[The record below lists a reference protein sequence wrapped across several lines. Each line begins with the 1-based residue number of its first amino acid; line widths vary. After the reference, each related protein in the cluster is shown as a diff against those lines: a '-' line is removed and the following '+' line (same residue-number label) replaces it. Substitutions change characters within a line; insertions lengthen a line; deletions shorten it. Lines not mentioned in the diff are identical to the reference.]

1 MACRI
6 NDVNLILAINPG
18 EQSGLIVLN
27 QPHHPYNLNSSF
39 MKRRHILAF
48 LGGLLAALVL
58 AVGFKAVIPTPA
70 DAQSATLLIAAAASL
85 QNAMEEL
92 DPIFETANPGIT
104 VNYNFAA
111 SGPLQQQIEQG
122 APVDLFI
129 SAATRQMDALQ
140 EQDLIVE
147 DTRRNL
153 LTNSLVLVVPR
164 GSTLGLTSFR
174 QLTNSNVERISVGEP
189 RSVPAGQ
196 YAEELF
202 TNLGILEQLRPKFVY
217 GNSVRNVLGTVES
230 GNADAGVVY
239 TTDAR
244 ISDQVTQ
251 VATAP
256 DGLHS
261 PIVYPM
267 AIIASSRHQAAARTY
282 ANFLSSSAAQ
292 DVFQEY
298 GFGIPD

>member
-1 MACRI
+1 
-6 NDVNLILAINPG
+6 
-18 EQSGLIVLN
+18 
-27 QPHHPYNLNSSF
+27 
-39 MKRRHILAF
+39 MKRRRISLWVSAF
-48 LGGLLAALVL
+48 LATLLLAIGLRAIAPV
-58 AVGFKAVIPTPA
+58 PA
-70 DAQSATLLIAAAASL
+70 NAQSATLLIAAAASL
-85 QNAMEEL
+85 QDALEEL
-92 DPIFETANPGIT
+92 DPLFESANRGIT

-129 SAATRQMDALQ
+129 SAAARQMNALQ
-140 EQDLIVE
+140 EANLIVTN
-147 DTRRNL
+147 TRRNL

-164 GSTLGLTSFR
+164 NSTLGLTGFR
-174 QLTNSNVERISVGEP
+174 QLTNANVRRISLGEP

-196 YAEELF
+196 YAEEVF
-202 TNLGILEQLRPKFVY
+202 RNLGIWSQLQSKFVF

-244 ISDQVTQ
+244 ISDQVRQ

-256 DGLHS
+256 DNLHS

-267 AIIASSRHQAAARTY
+267 AVVSASRNQQAARTY
-282 ANFLSSSAAQ
+282 AQFLTSRQAQ
-292 DVFQEY
+292 AVFRRY
-298 GFGIPD
+298 GFGIAS

>member
-1 MACRI
+1 
-6 NDVNLILAINPG
+6 
-18 EQSGLIVLN
+18 
-27 QPHHPYNLNSSF
+27 
-39 MKRRHILAF
+39 MKRRRILFF
-48 LGGLLAALVL
+48 LGGLLTTLLL
-58 AVGFKAVIPTPA
+58 AIGFKEITPVSVN
-70 DAQSATLLIAAAASL
+70 AQSTTLLVAAAASL
-85 QNAMEEL
+85 QDALEQL
-92 DPIFETANPGIT
+92 DPLFESTHSGIT

-129 SAATRQMDALQ
+129 SAAARQMDALQ
-140 EQDLIVE
+140 EKNLIVT

-164 GSTLGLTSFR
+164 NSTLELTGFR
-174 QLTNSNVERISVGEP
+174 ELTNANVRRISIGEP

-196 YAEELF
+196 YAEEVF
-202 TNLGILEQLRPKFVY
+202 RNLGIWEQLQSKFVF

-239 TTDAR
+239 ATDAKV
-244 ISDQVTQ
+244 SDRVTQ

-256 DGLHS
+256 ENLHS

-267 AIIASSRHQAAARTY
+267 AVIAASQNQQAARTY
-282 ANFLSSSAAQ
+282 AEFLASQPVQAA
-292 DVFQEY
+292 FGEY
-298 GFGIPD
+298 GFGIAQ

>member
-1 MACRI
+1 
-6 NDVNLILAINPG
+6 
-18 EQSGLIVLN
+18 
-27 QPHHPYNLNSSF
+27 
-39 MKRRHILAF
+39 MKRRRIF
-48 LGGLLAALVL
+48 PFISGLLATLLL
-58 AVGFKAVIPTPA
+58 AVGFKLVLPVPA
-70 DAQSATLLIAAAASL
+70 NAQSATLLIAAAASL
-85 QNAMEEL
+85 QNALQEI
-92 DPIFETANPGIT
+92 DPLFESTNRGIT

-140 EQDLIVE
+140 AKNLILT

-164 GSTLGLTSFR
+164 NSTLGLTNFR
-174 QLTNSNVERISVGEP
+174 ELTNANVKKISVGEP

-196 YAEELF
+196 YAEEVF
-202 TNLGILEQLRPKFVY
+202 KNLGILEQLRSKFVY

-230 GNADAGVVY
+230 GNADAGIVY
-239 TTDAR
+239 TTDAQ
-244 ISDQVTQ
+244 ISKQVKQ

-256 DGLHS
+256 NNLHS

-267 AIIASSRHQAAARTY
+267 TVIRASRNQQAARTY
-282 ANFLSSSAAQ
+282 AQFLRNPQAQ
-292 DVFQEY
+292 AVFRRY
-298 GFGIPD
+298 GFGIAP